1 MHRKS
6 KASKHASAVSVFAHK
21 LIPVFFIAFVLAG
34 NTSCNNEVIVN
45 AADYGLQEGTDN
57 TLALAKAIEACR
69 DRKASKLVIPRGTY
83 DIYPDKACQ
92 RYLNIANNDDG
103 MKRIVF
109 DLAGMQDF
117 EIDGGGARFVCHDHM
132 VPFSVEECDN
142 ITLRNFSID
151 WDRPFYLQGEVL
163 SVDKSDNS
171 FDMRILDECN
181 WEIQGYSLRFSN
193 KRGSTS
199 DNWYFMAPPMQ
210 NDALWYQDM
219 YWNIWYDPQTK
230 APAYCNEL
238 TTRVMEW
245 NFRLNRPYRVTDLG
259 DNVVRVKDACE
270 ELPQPG
276 WVLVS
281 VGVLSKNRL
290 SPAIRLSHSSDITV
304 EDVTVHHASGMALV
318 AERCEN
324 ITLNRYNVLLPEN
337 SGRMVT
343 SGADA
348 THFVGCKGLVVL
360 QDCTFENML
369 DDGTN
374 VHGVYAEVGDVIDAH
389 TLGMTL
395 GHSQHQGFDF
405 AQPGERIAI
414 VDRTSLRRYDTLTVR
429 DVRKVNDYYFELTFT
444 EDITGRI
451 LCPSVAENLSCQ
463 PDLIMKGCEVR
474 QNRARGILVST
485 AGKALVE
492 GNRFVRCT
500 YAGIQ
505 TAGDANYW
513 FESGPV
519 TDFTIRNNLFED
531 QGLAVGNAPV
541 IAINPEVGARSDSTW
556 CYHNNI
562 TFENNTVNAFSR
574 IIVDA
579 RSIGNFVFRGNTVN
593 RDPSYPRASAEGP
606 AFRFTD
612 CHGVTLEDN
621 MYTWGKTAT
630 IEAVRTTGLRSAG
643 NKGITNNQQ
652 DKQTDK

>member
-1 MHRKS
+1 MHLKS
-6 KASKHASAVSVFAHK
+6 AASKPASAFVALARK
-21 LIPVFFIAFVLAG
+21 LIPVFFSAFVLAG
-34 NTSCNNEVIVN
+34 NTSCNKEVTIN
-45 AADYGLQEGTDN
+45 AADYGLKEGMDN
-57 TLALAKAIEACR
+57 TLALTRALKACI
-69 DRKASKLVIPRGTY
+69 DKNASKLIIPEGTY
-83 DIYPDKACQ
+83 DIYPDKADQ

-109 DLAGMQDF
+109 NLDGMNDF
-117 EIDGGGARFVCHDHM
+117 EIDGGGARFICHDHM
-132 VPFSVEECDN
+132 VPFSVEGCNN
-142 ITLRNFSID
+142 IILRNFSVD
-151 WDRPFYLQGEVL
+151 WDRPFYLQGQVL

-181 WEIQGYSLRFSN
+181 WEIQGYNLRFSN
-193 KRGSTS
+193 KRDATS

-210 NDALWYQDM
+210 NDAIWYQDM
-219 YWNIWYDPQTK
+219 YWNIWYDPRTK

-245 NFRLNRPYRVTDLG
+245 NFKLDRPYRVTDLG
-259 DNVVRVKDACE
+259 DNIVRIKDACE

-290 SPAIRLSHSSDITV
+290 SPAIRLSHSSDITI

-324 ITLNRYNVLLPEN
+324 VTLNRYNVLLPEN
-337 SGRMVT
+337 SERMVT

-348 THFVGCKGLVVL
+348 THFVGCKGLITL

-374 VHGVYAEVGDVIDAH
+374 VHGVYAEVGDVIDRY

-405 AQPGERIAI
+405 AQPGEKVAL
-414 VDRTSLRRYDTLTVR
+414 VDRSSLRRYDTLTVR
-429 DVRKVNDYYFELTFT
+429 NVRKINDYYFELSFR
-444 EDITGRI
+444 EDISGRVG
-451 LCPSVAENLSCQ
+451 CSSVAENISCQ
-463 PDLIMKGCEVR
+463 PDLIMTGCEVR

-485 AGKALVE
+485 AGKVLVE
-492 GNRFVRCT
+492 GNRFIKCT

-519 TDFTIRNNLFED
+519 TDFTIRNNLFEG

-541 IAINPEVGARSDSTW
+541 LAINPEVGDSSDSTW
-556 CYHNNI
+556 CYHHNI

-579 RSIGNFVFRGNTVN
+579 RSIGNFIFRDNTIN
-593 RDPSYPRASAEGP
+593 RDPAYPQASAESP
-606 AFRFTD
+606 AFRFTN
-612 CHGVTLEDN
+612 CHGVSVEN
-621 MYTWGKTAT
+621 NVYNWGKETA
-630 IEAVRTTGLRSAG
+630 IEASGTTGLRSVG
-643 NKGITNNQQ
+643 NKGITNNQ
-652 DKQTDK
+652 